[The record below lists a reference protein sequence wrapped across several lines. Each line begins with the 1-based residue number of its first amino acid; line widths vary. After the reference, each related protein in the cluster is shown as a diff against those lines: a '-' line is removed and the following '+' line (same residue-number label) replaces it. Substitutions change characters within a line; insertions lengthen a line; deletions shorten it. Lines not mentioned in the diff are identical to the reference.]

1 MEELATGADDN
12 NLASVVR
19 NVLEQHGLTDALT
32 LAEVVVLYRD
42 HPRWA
47 IWMPVAGGEWAAVR
61 PAGSRPP
68 GPEVPM
74 LWVHAGTAADLRGRM
89 SRADARLSPP
99 SQY

>member
-1 MEELATGADDN
+1 MGEPDAGAGDN
-12 NLASVVR
+12 GLASAVR
-19 NVLEQHGLTDALT
+19 AVLEQHGLTDALA

-47 IWMPVAGGEWAAVR
+47 IWMPVADGEWAAVR

-74 LWVHAGTAADLRGRM
+74 LWVHAGTVADLGGRM

>member
-1 MEELATGADDN
+1 MEEPAAGADDAG
-12 NLASVVR
+12 LASVVR
-19 NVLEQHGLTDALT
+19 DVLEQHGVTDALT

-42 HPRWA
+42 HPRWS

-74 LWVHAGTAADLRGRM
+74 LWVHAGTAADLGGRM
-89 SRADARLSPP
+89 SRADERLFPP
-99 SQY
+99 GQC

>member
-1 MEELATGADDN
+1 MEEPAAGADN
-12 NLASVVR
+12 AGLASVVR
-19 NVLEQHGLTDALT
+19 DVLEQHGLTDALT

-47 IWMPVAGGEWAAVR
+47 VWMPVAGGEWAAAR

-74 LWVHAGTAADLRGRM
+74 LWVRAGTAADLGGRM